1 MSLLVIQLRFIRSNH
16 FDWFWDYLL
25 SGIGE
30 SSYQNGLLF
39 SYDLTKFSR
48 SEIEREREGERG
60 LAMLSGLASFL
71 PFFFL

>member
-1 MSLLVIQLRFIRSNH
+1 MLYVCPVLVIQLRFIRSNH

-39 SYDLTKFSR
+39 SNDLTKFSR
-48 SEIEREREGERG
+48 SEIERKRQRERECEQERED
-60 LAMLSGLASFL
+60 
-71 PFFFL
+71 

>member
-1 MSLLVIQLRFIRSNH
+1 MTLLVIQLRFIRSNH

-39 SYDLTKFSR
+39 SNDLTKFRR
-48 SEIEREREGERG
+48 SEIERERRGERG
-60 LAMLSGLASFL
+60 TDYVKWLC
-71 PFFFL
+71 

>member
-1 MSLLVIQLRFIRSNH
+1 MTLLVIQLRFIHSNH

-39 SYDLTKFSR
+39 SNDLTKFRR
-48 SEIEREREGERG
+48 SEIERERERG
-60 LAMLSGLASFL
+60 TDYVKWLC
-71 PFFFL
+71 

>member
-1 MSLLVIQLRFIRSNH
+1 MYVCPVLVIQLRFIRSNH

-39 SYDLTKFSR
+39 SNDLTKFSR
-48 SEIEREREGERG
+48 SEIERETDRERERECE
-60 LAMLSGLASFL
+60 
-71 PFFFL
+71 